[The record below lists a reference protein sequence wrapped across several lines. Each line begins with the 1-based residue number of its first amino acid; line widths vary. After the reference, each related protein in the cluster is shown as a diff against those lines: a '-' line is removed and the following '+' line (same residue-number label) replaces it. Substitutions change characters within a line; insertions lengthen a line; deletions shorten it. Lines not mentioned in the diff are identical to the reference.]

1 MNEMG
6 KCVNL
11 NKPGCRRRSGKQE
24 LESTAECPWKSSGR
38 RKEEKMREWREME
51 GKEGGREGKG
61 KGNGRRRGVEGGG
74 N

>member
-1 MNEMG
+1 
-6 KCVNL
+6 
-11 NKPGCRRRSGKQE
+11 
-24 LESTAECPWKSSGR
+24 
-38 RKEEKMREWREME
+38 MREWREME